1 MSQPFKLY
9 MTGDLVLDEPN
20 ADFFFDPARAMLAE
34 ADALIGH
41 VEVPHT
47 TGGEEAFGDIPAPG
61 ADPENLRAF
70 MTSEI
75 AKWQTVVK
83 TSGAQLD

>member
-1 MSQPFKLY
+1 MTKSFKLY

-34 ADALIGH
+34 ADLLIGH

-47 TGGEEAFGDIPAPG
+47 TRGVESVGDIPAP
-61 ADPENLRAF
+61 ASDP
-70 MTSEI
+70 
-75 AKWQTVVK
+75 
-83 TSGAQLD
+83 